1 MLCEKCVHSDV
12 CVIKCM
18 HRKEERKEM
27 IACKNFMRKAD
38 VAPRAELDRVA
49 RELERVENLYFAK
62 DTQLENA
69 KAEVAREIFAEIER
83 SIFEIE
89 TPYQVLQCLPHG
101 YIAELKKKYAEGQ
114 K

>member
-38 VAPRAELDRVA
+38 VAPRAE
-49 RELERVENLYFAK
+49 
-62 DTQLENA
+62 
-69 KAEVAREIFAEIER
+69 VAREIFEEIEKCTVR
-83 SIFEIE
+83 KVVHDGKVVFDTSERF
-89 TPYQVLQCLPHG
+89 
-101 YIAELKKKYAEGQ
+101 AELKKKYTGEQ
-114 K
+114 KNG